1 MNKETI
7 ARSITNLWDPLSDE
21 QRELFIKNLV
31 VRKTMRDEILF
42 AEGDEPDTLFYLL
55 RGKVAMLQQGL
66 GGQTQIVR
74 MVEPGA
80 MFGYAVAFE
89 GKMHSTMAVAGSD
102 TVIATL
108 PMRLVFHLTWE
119 NGNFAMLF
127 IKDLSSLLNLSVRR
141 TMNLTQKHIR
151 GRLAETILFMKAKYG
166 TEEDGQTLAVN
177 LSREELGKLSNM
189 TTSNAIR
196 TLSAFASEGIVRV
209 EGRRIMLIHEDEL
222 QTISD
227 LG

>member
-1 MNKETI
+1 MNIENI
-7 ARSITNLWDPLSDE
+7 ARSITDIWDPLTDE
-21 QRELFIKNLV
+21 QRELFVKNLV
-31 VRKTMRDEILF
+31 VRKVMRDEILF
-42 AEGDEPDTLFYLL
+42 AEGDKPESLYYLL
-55 RGKVAMLQQGL
+55 RGKVAMMQQGL

-80 MFGYAVAFE
+80 LFGYVVAFE
-89 GKMHSTMAVAGSD
+89 GKTHTTTAIAGSD
-102 TVIATL
+102 TVIAML

-127 IKDLSSLLNLSVRR
+127 IKELSSLLNLSVRR

-151 GRLAETILFMKAKYG
+151 GRLAEVILCMKEKYG

-177 LSREELGKLSNM
+177 LSREELGKMSNM

-196 TLSAFASEGIVRV
+196 TLSAFASEGVVRV
-209 EGRRIMLIHEDEL
+209 EGRRIVILREDEL
-222 QTISD
+222 QVISD